1 MIAAIYLSASFVAEA
16 TAAPQCDFVRQR
28 ALEATIVG
36 TAGDDVIRG
45 TERNDVIAA
54 RGGSSG
60 HDRICAGKGADR
72 VFGGVG
78 RDALNGGRS
87 ADRIYGGEGS
97 DAIDD
102 GPGADVVLGGLKPR

>member
-16 TAAPQCDFVRQR
+16 TAAPKCDFVRQR

-54 RGGSSG
+54 RGWNDTIWGSSG
-60 HDRICAGKGADR
+60 HDRGWLDL
-72 VFGGVG
+72 
-78 RDALNGGRS
+78 DGGR
-87 ADRIYGGEGS
+87 R
-97 DAIDD
+97 
-102 GPGADVVLGGLKPR
+102 